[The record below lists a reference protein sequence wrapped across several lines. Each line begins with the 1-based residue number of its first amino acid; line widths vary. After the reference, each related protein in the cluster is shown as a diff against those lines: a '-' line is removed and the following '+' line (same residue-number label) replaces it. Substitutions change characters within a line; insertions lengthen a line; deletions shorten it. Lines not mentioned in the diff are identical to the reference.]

1 LNFYPRYVGD
11 YERDTGHLSW
21 EEHWAY
27 TRLLDILYATEK
39 PLPTDLKI
47 LIRMTNASK
56 IREKKA
62 LFSVL
67 SQFFFL
73 TDFGYSN
80 KRFEEELTK
89 AESRSN
95 KAKTAAKSRWNRVCS
110 KQSSEHATSNAPAM
124 PSHNH
129 IPTPTPKEPEP
140 SAKSGNTP
148 ARVALTEREEFSRAQ
163 FKMFWAIYPNKID
176 EDGTFIMWLGLSPID
191 QSEIVE
197 RLPAWVAC
205 GQWQEGTRFI
215 PYPKR
220 FLKER
225 MWKSTPPNGGSNGTR
240 QSNKAEQRRERGQQI
255 SKNVFGRSSGLVG
268 ALTSDLEGR
277 SNGGTGAHLPRD
289 SKGLEAGHTPQS
301 ISPSDKDLQVPANP
315 VGSHRGGKH

>member
-1 LNFYPRYVGD
+1 MMPPRRSLARFPLSLPFSALRRRLNFYPRYVGD

-163 FKMFWAIYPNKID
+163 FEIFFLAYPNKID
-176 EDGTFIMWLGLSPID
+176 RDAAFALWLTLSPID
-191 QSEIVE
+191 QRKAAECV
-197 RLPAWVAC
+197 PAWVAC
-205 GQWQEGTRFI
+205 RQWQDVSWVPSSVT
-215 PYPKR
+215 
-220 FLKER
+220 FLKNRRWEV
-225 MWKSTPPNGGSNGTR
+225 PPPKNGGSNGKRKFPGTETTQDHIDR
-240 QSNKAEQRRERGQQI
+240 LGRINDVFFGPSNPK
-255 SKNVFGRSSGLVG
+255 RSS
-268 ALTSDLEGR
+268 
-277 SNGGTGAHLPRD
+277 
-289 SKGLEAGHTPQS
+289 
-301 ISPSDKDLQVPANP
+301 
-315 VGSHRGGKH
+315 

>member
-1 LNFYPRYVGD
+1 MSRAERGLFWDMAAFAWDADEPGTINLPLQDFAKLLGVSQKVLRKFLEKFPKTFVKLSESLPQTFDKLDSTFNKFIQPKLNAQWTNYKEISEKRRKAAETRYANA
-11 YERDTGHLSW
+11 
-21 EEHWAY
+21 EHKDHSAS
-27 TRLLDILYATEK
+27 ASSSASAFASA
-39 PLPTDLKI
+39 PN
-47 LIRMTNASK
+47 TNT
-56 IREKKA
+56 KK
-62 LFSVL
+62 
-67 SQFFFL
+67 
-73 TDFGYSN
+73 
-80 KRFEEELTK
+80 
-89 AESRSN
+89 
-95 KAKTAAKSRWNRVCS
+95 
-110 KQSSEHATSNAPAM
+110 
-124 PSHNH
+124 
-129 IPTPTPKEPEP
+129 P
-140 SAKSGNTP
+140 SAEAKGTP